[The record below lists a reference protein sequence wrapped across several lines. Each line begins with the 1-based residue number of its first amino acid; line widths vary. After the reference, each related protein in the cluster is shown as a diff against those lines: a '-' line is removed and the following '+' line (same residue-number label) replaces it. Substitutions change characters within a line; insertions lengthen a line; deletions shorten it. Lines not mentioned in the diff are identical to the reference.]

1 MNASDSI
8 KIKKERK
15 QEAEVIIHTAAVS
28 AGSVSAIAGLIPGGA
43 LGAEFLLTGVT
54 VAMVIKLGGLFGRSI
69 TKTAAQSIL
78 TVVSGMVA
86 GNLALNAVLAWIP
99 VIASYAAATFSIA
112 FHETAG
118 WIIYEGFENGDW

>member
-1 MNASDSI
+1 MNVNDS
-8 KIKKERK
+8 IKKERK
-15 QEAEVIIHTAAVS
+15 HEADVIIHTAAAS
-28 AGSVSAIAGLIPGGA
+28 AGAISGIAGLIPGGL

-54 VAMVIKLGGLFGRSI
+54 VAMVIKLGGLFNRSI
-69 TKTAAQSIL
+69 TKTAAKSIL

-86 GNLALNAVLAWIP
+86 GKLALEGVVAWAP
-99 VIASYAAATFSIA
+99 GIASIAGSTFSIA